1 MIFKQLLQVKALQFL
16 QIDSC
21 RLGSVN
27 ENLSVLLMAK
37 KFESKGTAACRSN
50 LHFSARQTSVVPS
63 VICRFDFFLTLFGL
77 IRESFDDFPPGIS
90 SHECIT

>member
-1 MIFKQLLQVKALQFL
+1 MIFKQLLQAEALKFL

-37 KFESKGTAACRSN
+37 KLGSKGTAACRPN
-50 LHFSARQTSVVPS
+50 LHFPDLETPVVPS
-63 VICRFDFFLTLFGL
+63 VVCHFGFFLLGL
-77 IRESFDDFPPGIS
+77 IRESLIFTLEF
-90 SHECIT
+90 HR

>member
-1 MIFKQLLQVKALQFL
+1 MIFKQLLQAKALQFL

-37 KFESKGTAACRSN
+37 KFDSKGTAGPRTKH
-50 LHFSARQTSVVPS
+50 HFPAWFPLEFPILT
-63 VICRFDFFLTLFGL
+63 FFYLSFRLNQG
-77 IRESFDDFPPGIS
+77 IFDDFHS
-90 SHECIT
+90 

>member
-1 MIFKQLLQVKALQFL
+1 MIFKQLLQAKALKFL

-37 KFESKGTAACRSN
+37 KFESKGAMGPRTR
-50 LHFSARQTSVVPS
+50 HHVPTHTHTSASRLVM
-63 VICRFDFFLTLFGL
+63 R
-77 IRESFDDFPPGIS
+77 
-90 SHECIT
+90 

>member
-1 MIFKQLLQVKALQFL
+1 MIFKQLLQAKALQFL

-37 KFESKGTAACRSN
+37 KFDSKGTAGSWTKH
-50 LHFSARQTSVVPS
+50 HFPAWFPLEFPILT
-63 VICRFDFFLTLFGL
+63 FFLA
-77 IRESFDDFPPGIS
+77 
-90 SHECIT
+90 